1 MINKYAK
8 TDKKRYILAVVFSL
22 RISNANQNLIF
33 FSFSGSLSIKDSQE
47 TDQGD
52 YECVAENSKGTEYS
66 YEAKL
71 YVRGRWLLTL
81 WWTLF

>member
-1 MINKYAK
+1 MKKYNINIF
-8 TDKKRYILAVVFSL
+8 IL
-22 RISNANQNLIF
+22 
-33 FSFSGSLSIKDSQE
+33 GSLSIKDSQE

-71 YVRGRWLLTL
+71 YVRGRLRLKVTSYNKNRNI
-81 WWTLF
+81 